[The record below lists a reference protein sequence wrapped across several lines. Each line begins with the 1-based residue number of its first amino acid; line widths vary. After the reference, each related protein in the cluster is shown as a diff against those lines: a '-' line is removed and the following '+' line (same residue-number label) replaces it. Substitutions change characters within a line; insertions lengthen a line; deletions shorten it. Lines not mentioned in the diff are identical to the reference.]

1 MVAANDEPLHT
12 IFSSSVN
19 DLNQCAERCDSDL
32 ECTLFQFDSTS
43 TATSTT
49 CTLMINQSGSKTVA
63 LGSGQSFD
71 TYHTKTLATARYSKE
86 ADKICRYPKGSTM
99 AEVGETTE
107 RNEERCAEQCDAIYP
122 KCTLFLWNKNTKK
135 C

>member
-1 MVAANDEPLHT
+1 MVTAENGPLQT
-12 IFSSSVN
+12 IFSSNVN

-32 ECTLFQFDSTS
+32 QCTLFQFDSTS

-49 CTLMINQSGSKTVA
+49 CTLLIDESGSKTAA

-86 ADKICRYPKGSTM
+86 ADKLCGL
-99 AEVGETTE
+99 ADG
-107 RNEERCAEQCDAIYP
+107 
-122 KCTLFLWNKNTKK
+122 
-135 C
+135 